1 MQYRAVPYK
10 MRSHEDDEEDGV
22 ADDAGQRDHIVG
34 AAVEDAVDDVIH
46 VVLVV
51 CHQYR
56 QLSWCDHPIVVSIH
70 VRTSFQLNA
79 LFVECFGSLS
89 GPTK

>member
-1 MQYRAVPYK
+1 MKLKVDLSNEYKTSNLQVRVQYGAMPYK

-56 QLSWCDHPIVVSIH
+56 QLSWCDHPIV
-70 VRTSFQLNA
+70 
-79 LFVECFGSLS
+79 
-89 GPTK
+89 